1 MQVEHRGEG
10 WAEAGCG
17 KRTVKSCLSPTFF
30 FFHLKSVKGESLGL
44 GVRWP
49 ESAPWKMAF
58 GKLVPLPLGAYKP
71 HGSSSNTEPSGLPKG
86 GRAIFLPRGISFLL
100 QLGKL

>member
-30 FFHLKSVKGESLGL
+30 FFSFEESKGWVLGS
-44 GVRWP
+44 W
-49 ESAPWKMAF
+49 SQMA
-58 GKLVPLPLGAYKP
+58 
-71 HGSSSNTEPSGLPKG
+71 
-86 GRAIFLPRGISFLL
+86 
-100 QLGKL
+100 